1 MAKSSDTNGEEKNVD
16 DKAIGAVEVA
26 KDPVDPSVDAAAVKS
41 DKETGGTQENVK
53 RPAEAR
59 DDATKGATPADDRP
73 QQPKDGGARPA
84 SAKPVQKKPSRRVM
98 PLVLV
103 LLLGGVAAFAF
114 SNVYPSGD
122 RSGSITA
129 QLDAQA
135 DQIAALE
142 ARLAAMPD
150 FNLSGVEARITDLA
164 EETSAQ
170 VRAVTDVMAEQF
182 GAIETR
188 ILSIEGQTG
197 GTGGLSED
205 VLNAYQRDLEAMR
218 ADLVASNE
226 AIMAAAAQTEVMLE
240 EARLKT
246 ETLEQET
253 RASAARAAL
262 NRVAA
267 SVESGAPFAVALSDL
282 AAGNVPDV
290 LVSAADLGVATT
302 PELAD
307 DFPDAAR
314 AALGA
319 ARAAGLSDDAGGIG
333 GFFRTQLDVRSTTP
347 REGSDPD
354 AILSRA
360 EAAVQEGQIASA
372 LGELDAL
379 PDVARAEMADWIA
392 RAQQRAD
399 VLAAIATLSN
409 TNN

>member
-1 MAKSSDTNGEEKNVD
+1 VAKSSETNGDEKNVD
-16 DKAIGAVEVA
+16 DKAVGTVEVA
-26 KDPVDPSVDAAAVKS
+26 KDAVDQPRQATDGGVK
-41 DKETGGTQENVK
+41 
-53 RPAEAR
+53 
-59 DDATKGATPADDRP
+59 PAD
-73 QQPKDGGARPA
+73 
-84 SAKPVQKKPSRRVM
+84 AKPEQKHKPKQKKSSRRVV

-103 LLLGGVAAFAF
+103 VLLVGVAAFAF
-114 SNVYPSGD
+114 SNGYPAGN
-122 RSGSITA
+122 RSGSVTA

-150 FNLSGVEARITDLA
+150 VDLSGLEAQITDLA
-164 EETSAQ
+164 EESSAQ
-170 VRAVTDVMAEQF
+170 VRAVSDVIAEQF

-188 ILSIEGQTG
+188 ILAIEGQTG

-226 AIMAAAAQTEVMLE
+226 ANMAAAAQTEAMLE

-246 ETLEQET
+246 EELEQEA
-253 RASAARAAL
+253 RASAGRAAL

-282 AAGNVPDV
+282 APGNVPDV
-290 LVSAADLGVATT
+290 LMSAADLGVATT

-307 DFPDAAR
+307 DFPDVAR

-319 ARAAGLSDDAGGIG
+319 ARAAGLSDDAAGIG

-360 EAAVQEGQIASA
+360 EAAVQAG
-372 LGELDAL
+372 
-379 PDVARAEMADWIA
+379 R
-392 RAQQRAD
+392 
-399 VLAAIATLSN
+399 
-409 TNN
+409 